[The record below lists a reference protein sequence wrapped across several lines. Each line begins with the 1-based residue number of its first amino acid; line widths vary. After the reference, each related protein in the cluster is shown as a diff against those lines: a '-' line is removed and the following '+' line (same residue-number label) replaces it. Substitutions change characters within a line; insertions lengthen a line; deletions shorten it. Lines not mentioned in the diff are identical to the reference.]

1 VASSPPPPTAES
13 LTLEVPENETEV
25 PPAHVASIRGSRTYP
40 VVAIFSATWESDVEP
55 DTPVSTPVPPP
66 RESTEATQAVVKQD
80 NSDGI
85 ITLSSDEEDNHIRL
99 KPLNPH
105 LTEQL
110 KLAQSVIAQQQKQIK
125 KLHTEKS
132 QLLRQASYRAGS
144 INDCG
149 AHADLPP
156 SPQEVRK
163 RRKFVAS
170 GAWPPSLH
178 NAPEMSNHE
187 LSGRLVEYYDNWLTQ

>member
-1 VASSPPPPTAES
+1 LPFS
-13 LTLEVPENETEV
+13 V
-25 PPAHVASIRGSRTYP
+25 PPG
-40 VVAIFSATWESDVEP
+40 ESDVEP